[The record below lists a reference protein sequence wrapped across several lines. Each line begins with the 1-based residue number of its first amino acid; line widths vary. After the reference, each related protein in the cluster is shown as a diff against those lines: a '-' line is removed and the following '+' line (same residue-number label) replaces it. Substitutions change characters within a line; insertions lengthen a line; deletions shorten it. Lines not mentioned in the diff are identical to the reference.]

1 MFKRKVK
8 PVRLCVGKDGWEK
21 TGTQVIG
28 YQWKKEDRSGGQTG
42 TAMPKSDGNET

>member
-21 TGTQVIG
+21 TGTQVVG
-28 YQWKKEDRSGGQTG
+28 YQWKKEDRPGDQTEAAK
-42 TAMPKSDGNET
+42 TDSDGK